1 MKKWSC
7 DYMNKLVEREA
18 FIDSM
23 RVKSAELKYNFCSS
37 LFRLSVF
44 LWCNETVDK
53 NFIPIETET

>member
-7 DYMNKLVEREA
+7 DYMNKLIEREA

-53 NFIPIETET
+53 I